1 LRTPDLLILAAGMG
15 SRYGGLKQLEPFG
28 PAGETIMDY
37 SVYDALRCGY
47 GRVVFV
53 IRRDFAERFERE
65 VTPRFKGRIPVVAV
79 FQDLASLPGGHRPP
93 EGRSKPW
100 GTVQAVLAARQACPG
115 PFVMINADDFYGRAS
130 YQAMADYFRSLPENA
145 AGRYAMAGYTLRST
159 LSDHGTV
166 TRGICRCDS
175 QGRLLQMDETRG
187 IARKGSAA
195 HAPGPDGTVLE
206 FSGSELVSMNFFGF
220 TPDLFS
226 HLEGQFSAFLDQ
238 RGGELNSELLIPQA
252 MDTLL
257 KQGKASVQVLQG
269 SPYWFGVTNP
279 EDKHLVIA
287 DILDLV
293 HKGEYPEKLFA

>member
-1 LRTPDLLILAAGMG
+1 MG

-53 IRRDFAERFERE
+53 IRRDFAGRFEQE
-65 VTPRFKGRIPVVAV
+65 VAPRFKGRIPATAV
-79 FQDLASLPGGHRPP
+79 FQDLAGLPGGRRPP

-100 GTVQAVLAARQACPG
+100 GTVQAVLAARQGCPG

-130 YQAMADYFRSLPENA
+130 YQAMAEFFRAIPDGST
-145 AGRYAMAGYTLRST
+145 GRYAMAGYTLRST

-166 TRGICRCDS
+166 TRGICRCDG
-175 QGRLLQMDETRG
+175 QGRLLQVDETRG
-187 IARKGSAA
+187 IARNGPAA
-195 HAPGPDGTVLE
+195 HAPGPDGRVLD
-206 FSGSELVSMNFFGF
+206 FSGEEPVSMNFFAF

-226 HLEGQFSAFLDQ
+226 HLEEQFNVFLDH

-252 MDTLL
+252 VDTLL
-257 KQGKASVQVLQG
+257 KQGKASVQVLKG

-279 EDKHLVIA
+279 EDKRLVA
-287 DILDLV
+287 ANILDLV
-293 HKGEYPEKLFA
+293 RKGEYPEKLFS